1 MNINE
6 IDFSKIQV
14 VSTTKERQSEYQFPE
29 EGWFVGA
36 TNQYWGPNCFKAEY
50 LYEPDWTIHRKNSW
64 GGYTLKDKSG
74 ELKCWW
80 TFNACNSN
88 SNIETSFLYAC
99 QDEETAR
106 QLADLLNS
114 ISSKSILRLDQA
126 ISDLD
131 NEIQKLQEKKKL
143 MLTLKDNVGY
153 LTC

>member
-36 TNQYWGPNCFKAEY
+36 TNRPDHFEADY
-50 LYEPDWTIHRKNSW
+50 LYEPDWTNHEKNSW
-64 GGYTLKDKSG
+64 GGYIRKN
-74 ELKCWW
+74 ELGRPICWR
-80 TFNACNSN
+80 TFNITSCFSG
-88 SNIETSFLYAC
+88 IEKSFLYVC

-106 QLADLLNS
+106 QLADLLNF
-114 ISSKSILRLDQA
+114 IPSKSILRLDQA

-143 MLTLKDNVGY
+143 MLTLKDYVGY

>member
-36 TNQYWGPNCFKAEY
+36 TNGTFGPDHFEAEY
-50 LYEPDWTIHRKNSW
+50 LYEPCWSTHESNSW
-64 GGYTLKDKSG
+64 GGHTFKDKSG

-80 TFNACNSN
+80 TFNSCF
-88 SNIETSFLYAC
+88 SNIEKSFLYAC

-106 QLADLLNS
+106 LLADLLNS
-114 ISSKSILRLDQA
+114 IPTKSILRLNQA
-126 ISDLD
+126 ILDLD
-131 NEIQKLQEKKKL
+131 KKIQLLQQRKKD
-143 MLTLKDNVGY
+143 MITLKEYVEN